1 MKPFDILYKLS
12 RKNKIANHLF
22 SLIYH
27 CDIPMKLKVGN
38 NIRFVH
44 KGLGVVISE
53 GAKIG
58 NNVCIQHH
66 VLIGEKTERISRLS
80 KMMLLSILIA
90 LLSVMFGLEK
100 DQLLEQGV

>member
-53 GAKIG
+53 GAAIG

-66 VLIGEKTERISRLS
+66 VLIGEK

-90 LLSVMFGLEK
+90 SLSVMFGLEK